1 MYSLLQ
7 HSTQLYLLR
16 SRILHINP
24 ENLSSLEQNFVFSIQ
39 KINQLLGIIRTG
51 IYSNDYGLHLVPW
64 EIIRKG
70 MGCRGRYDRRKN
82 EKWYYASSFWNSFFI
97 LTSISIGYELSSRTW
112 SSSLRSNSLLQMA
125 LWSQNLILNWLYGWI
140 IFKRISL
147 CQITLLVMEQLMG

>member
-51 IYSNDYGLHLVPW
+51 IYSNDYGLHLVP
-64 EIIRKG
+64 
-70 MGCRGRYDRRKN
+70 
-82 EKWYYASSFWNSFFI
+82 
-97 LTSISIGYELSSRTW
+97 
-112 SSSLRSNSLLQMA
+112 
-125 LWSQNLILNWLYGWI
+125 
-140 IFKRISL
+140 
-147 CQITLLVMEQLMG
+147 